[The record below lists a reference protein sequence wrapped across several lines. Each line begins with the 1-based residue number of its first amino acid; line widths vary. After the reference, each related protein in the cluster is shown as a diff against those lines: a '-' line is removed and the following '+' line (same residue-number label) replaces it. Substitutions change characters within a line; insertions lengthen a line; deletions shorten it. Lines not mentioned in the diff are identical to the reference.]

1 MSEMQAIRGARPR
14 ELPRPNRTYDRG
26 RVCATDGCDTRLS
39 IYNKSQYCWSLKPVT
54 FPVTRGARRRKAA

>member
-14 ELPRPNRTYDRG
+14 ELPRPNRTYERG
-26 RVCATDGCDTRLS
+26 RVCTAEGCETRLS
-39 IYNKSQYCWSLKPVT
+39 IYNKSPFCWTHKPVT